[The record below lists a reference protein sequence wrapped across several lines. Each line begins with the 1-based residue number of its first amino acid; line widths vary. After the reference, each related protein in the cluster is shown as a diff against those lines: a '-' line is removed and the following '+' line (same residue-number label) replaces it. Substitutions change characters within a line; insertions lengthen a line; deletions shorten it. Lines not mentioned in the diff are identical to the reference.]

1 MDGINLICHQPI
13 HGNWKIC
20 LTDTNVDDSIEF
32 MHDFLCHPSQSGL
45 AHGICMYYHPQLL
58 RKVRAFNCNICQR
71 VKTGER
77 GYGHLAPWDVNLLPW
92 QCVDV
97 DLIGPWKVKVGGT
110 RKNAKVY
117 EFNAL
122 TCIDRVTGFPDECQ
136 IDRKT
141 TAHVAEKT
149 KQVWLSRYLDQVS
162 WGTTMEEN
170 LLARN
175 FAIYFKI
182 LLSQMSTLRA
192 VILL

>member
-97 DLIGPWKVKVGGT
+97 DLIGPWKINVGGI
-110 RKNAKVY
+110 RKSAKVY
-117 EFNAL
+117 EFNAFA
-122 TCIDRVTGFPDECQ
+122 CIDRVTGFPDGCR
-136 IDRKT
+136 INRK
-141 TAHVAEKT
+141 
-149 KQVWLSRYLDQVS
+149 QFCFCL
-162 WGTTMEEN
+162 
-170 LLARN
+170 
-175 FAIYFKI
+175 
-182 LLSQMSTLRA
+182 
-192 VILL
+192 